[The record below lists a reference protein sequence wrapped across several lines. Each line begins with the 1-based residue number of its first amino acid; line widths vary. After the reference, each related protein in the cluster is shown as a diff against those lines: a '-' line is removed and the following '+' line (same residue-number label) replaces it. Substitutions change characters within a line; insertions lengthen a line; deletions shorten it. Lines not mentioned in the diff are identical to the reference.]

1 MDRNNRKVAYIFPGQ
16 GAQKVGMGRD
26 VYTEYPQARLI
37 FDEADKVLG
46 FPLTQLCFEGPLEA
60 LTETANA
67 QPAILATSI
76 AYYAAA
82 SSNLSRNPQMTPAFV
97 AGHSLG
103 EYTAL
108 VAAGAL
114 DFRDALR
121 LVRERGRLMH
131 EAGEKTSGGMGVVL
145 GMDEVTMEE
154 ICQETGTELA
164 NLNSPDQI
172 VISGTRDAL
181 ARALDLAKARGAKR
195 VIPLRVGGAFHSSL
209 MAPALEGMSKALDK
223 VALARPRIPLIANR
237 TGTPLTDTS
246 AIKKELLDQL
256 CGSVLWRQSV
266 QYMTRNGVGT
276 FVEIGPGRVLT
287 GLVRQIESDAETI
300 NVGEAAAVGQL
311 AS

>member
-1 MDRNNRKVAYIFPGQ
+1 
-16 GAQKVGMGRD
+16 MGRD
-26 VYTEYPQARLI
+26 VYTDYPQARLI
-37 FDEADKVLG
+37 FDEADKILG
-46 FPLTQLCFEGPLEA
+46 FPLTQLCFEGPLET
-60 LTETANA
+60 LTETINA

-76 AYYAAA
+76 AYYMAA
-82 SSNLSRNPQMTPAFV
+82 SSHLTTNAHWTPAYV

-108 VAAGAL
+108 VAAGTL
-114 DFRDALR
+114 DFRDAIW

-164 NLNSPDQI
+164 NINSSEQI

-209 MAPALEGMSKALDK
+209 MSPALDGMTKALEQ
-223 VALARPRIPLIANR
+223 VSFSRPRVPLIANR
-237 TGTPLTDTS
+237 TGKPLTDTAS
-246 AIKKELLDQL
+246 IKKELLDQL

-266 QYMTRNGVGT
+266 QYMTQNGVRT
-276 FVEIGPGRVLT
+276 FLEIGPGRVLT

-300 NVGEAAAVGQL
+300 NVGEASALGQL